1 MLTPRELRLV
11 EGAGLA
17 PRKPLRG
24 AVRGERLTRA
34 RGTSTE
40 FRDFREYAP
49 GDDLRHLDWNVLARL
64 DSPVMRTYRDEEDL
78 VAKILVDVSPSMD
91 FGAPTKR
98 ETAARYGAAFALT
111 ALAGGD
117 AATLEPLGLRT
128 PPGKPLRGRGAGPRA
143 LKAATELARVEGKE
157 ALALALRARLLNAGR
172 PTLAVV
178 LSDGLDP
185 DAPSVLRA
193 AAGRGHE
200 VWMVQILAPG
210 ERNPDLEGDLR
221 LVDSEGGPDC
231 EITANRAVIAEYKA
245 NLDAHS
251 VELEAACVRG
261 GGRFVQI
268 ASDEGLEEVAMAVFR
283 RLGWWR

>member
-17 PRKPLRG
+17 PRKSLRG

-40 FRDFREYAP
+40 FRDYREYAP

-64 DSPVMRTYRDEEDL
+64 DAPVMRTYRDEEDL
-78 VAKILVDVSPSMD
+78 VAKILVDVSPSME
-91 FGAPTKR
+91 FGLPTKR
-98 ETAARYGAAFALT
+98 EAAARYGAAFALA

-117 AATLEPLGLRT
+117 GATIEPLGLRT
-128 PPGKPLRGRGAGPRA
+128 APGRPLRGRGAGPRA
-143 LKAATELARVEGKE
+143 LKAATELAGGAGREG
-157 ALALALRARLLNAGR
+157 LAASLRTRLLTAGR

-185 DAPSVLRA
+185 EAPSVLRA

-200 VWMVQILAPG
+200 VWMVQILAAG
-210 ERNPDLEGDLR
+210 ELNPDLEGDLR
-221 LVDSEGGPDC
+221 LVDSEGGTDR
-231 EITANRAVIAEYKA
+231 EITANRSVIEEYRA
-245 NLDAHS
+245 NLAAHGA
-251 VELEAACVRG
+251 ELEGACVRG
-261 GGRFVQI
+261 GGRFVRVT
-268 ASDEGLEEVAMAVFR
+268 SDEPLEDVAMGTFR